1 MSFETQ
7 AVERK
12 VILILKILSGSQE
25 PLGARIIAHRLKDHG
40 IDLGERAVRYHL
52 KLTDERGLTSLV
64 GRDGRVLTKQGEEE
78 LNTALVKDKVGL
90 AISKIELLAFRTNF
104 DVEKH
109 RGSVPVNISIFPER
123 KFNKGLLAMK
133 PVFDTGLCVSD
144 LVVVAHGGEKLGEFT
159 IPKGRIGFA
168 TVCSIVINGAMLK
181 AGIPMDSRFG
191 GILQVRNRK
200 PVRFVELVHYAG
212 SSLDPSEVFIRA
224 KMTSVRSII
233 KTGNGKILANFRE
246 IPAICRGTAESVVSS
261 LKDAGL
267 GGLLVMGNTS
277 EPVCE
282 VPVELNRI
290 GMILIGGMNPVA
302 AAEEAGIEADNRAMS
317 TVVEYQS
324 LIKFQDV

>member
-1 MSFETQ
+1 MGFETQ

-12 VILILKILSGSQE
+12 VISILKILSGCQE
-25 PLGARIIAHRLKDHG
+25 PLGARIIAGRLKDYG
-40 IDLGERAVRYHL
+40 IELGERAVRYHL
-52 KLTDERGLTSLV
+52 KLTDERGLTRLV

-104 DVEKH
+104 DAEKR
-109 RGSVPVNISIFPER
+109 RGPVPVNISFFPER
-123 KFNKGLLAMK
+123 KFNKALLAMK
-133 PVFDTGLCVSD
+133 PIFDAGLCVSN
-144 LVVVAHGGEKLGEFT
+144 LVVTARGGEKLGEFT
-159 IPKGRIGFA
+159 VPKGRVGFA
-168 TVCSIVINGAMLK
+168 TVCSIVINGVMLK

-212 SSLDPSEVFIRA
+212 SSLDPSEVCIRA
-224 KMTSVRSII
+224 KMTSVRSIV

-246 IPAICRGTAESVVSS
+246 IPAMCRETAESVVSK
-261 LKDAGL
+261 LHDAGL
-267 GGLLVMGNTS
+267 DGLLVIGNTS